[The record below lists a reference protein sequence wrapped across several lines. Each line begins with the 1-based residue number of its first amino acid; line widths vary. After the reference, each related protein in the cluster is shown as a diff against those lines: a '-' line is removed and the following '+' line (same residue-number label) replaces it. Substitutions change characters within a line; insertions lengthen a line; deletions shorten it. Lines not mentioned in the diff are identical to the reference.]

1 MVTSRYAL
9 HEEGE
14 GSPFAGSL
22 FYCLERASTQGVDE
36 FFVACGFLHCIA
48 TKLQKKLD

>member
-1 MVTSRYAL
+1 MATSRYAR

-22 FYCLERASTQGVDE
+22 FLWGFEFPYPRMAWIYQALAGFRAHAWRGSTG
-36 FFVACGFLHCIA
+36 
-48 TKLQKKLD
+48 

>member
-1 MVTSRYAL
+1 MAMSRYAL

-22 FYCLERASTQGVDE
+22 FCD
-36 FFVACGFLHCIA
+36 GFLHCIA